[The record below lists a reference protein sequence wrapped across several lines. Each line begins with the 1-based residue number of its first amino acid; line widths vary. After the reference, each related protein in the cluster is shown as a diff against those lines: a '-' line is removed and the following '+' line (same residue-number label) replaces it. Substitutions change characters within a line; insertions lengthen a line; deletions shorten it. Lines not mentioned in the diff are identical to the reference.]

1 MNDTPLKLTHTH
13 DTPGEGEPFDAR
25 LSPLLDEALKAPALP
40 MGLTAEVFNQT
51 RRKLPR
57 PVLGVRFSF
66 VALRRMQ
73 AIAAGIVLAAYV
85 SVLLV
90 GSGIL
95 RDARATAYA
104 KQDIADLSDYQG
116 PQTAIDQEIRQI
128 ATRIDAVS
136 SFNTPLGL
144 TEEEAAADDYSTL
157 F

>member
-1 MNDTPLKLTHTH
+1 
-13 DTPGEGEPFDAR
+13 
-25 LSPLLDEALKAPALP
+25 
-40 MGLTAEVFNQT
+40 MGLTAEVFNLT

-73 AIAAGIVLAAYV
+73 AVAAGIVLAAYV

-95 RDARATAYA
+95 RDARDTAYA
-104 KQDIADLSDYQG
+104 RQDIADLSDYRG
-116 PQTAIDQEIRQI
+116 PQTAIDHEIRQI
-128 ATRIDAVS
+128 ASRIDAVS
-136 SFNTPLGL
+136 TLSAPL
-144 TEEEAAADDYSTL
+144 TIPEEDAAADDYSYL